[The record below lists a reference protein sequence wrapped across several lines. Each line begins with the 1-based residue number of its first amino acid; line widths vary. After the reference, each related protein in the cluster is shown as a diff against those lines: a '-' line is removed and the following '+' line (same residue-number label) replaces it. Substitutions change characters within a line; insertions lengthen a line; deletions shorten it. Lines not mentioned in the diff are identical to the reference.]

1 MKINKSNGTSVA
13 FKLLLH
19 CKDFMKRTETIEL
32 EQGLEKLA
40 KEKRW
45 YGCEEITI
53 GFYGNGHGNEICDYI
68 LMDSKGIIRC
78 YELKVT
84 KQDLKSHAKKSWY
97 GNYNY
102 LVVTNELYEKIIS
115 QGESWNDYLPDGVG
129 LMVGYKS
136 YEYIQDEMDTEIL
149 DIFDFNE
156 KINYKKRNSK
166 KVIRFHTE
174 VKPIKKELPEKEQLM
189 LTQSMIRSMNYKI
202 IKYKDANNLDN
213 LNKAKKTA
221 LRYERLYN
229 DKVKENNKICTAVM
243 TVENELEKRSCIGS
257 VRMQDIAEMLRLA
270 KRRKKKCE

>member
-1 MKINKSNGTSVA
+1 
-13 FKLLLH
+13 
-19 CKDFMKRTETIEL
+19 
-32 EQGLEKLA
+32 
-40 KEKRW
+40 
-45 YGCEEITI
+45 
-53 GFYGNGHGNEICDYI
+53 
-68 LMDSKGIIRC
+68 MDSKGTIRC

-102 LVVTNELYEKIIS
+102 LVVTDSLYEKIVS

-129 LMVGYKS
+129 LMVGYES
-136 YEYIQDEMDTEIL
+136 YEYIQDKMDTEIL

-156 KINYKKRNSK
+156 RINYKKRNSK
-166 KVIRFHTE
+166 KVIRFYTKI
-174 VKPIKKELPEKEQLM
+174 KPIKKNLPEKEQLM

-221 LRYERLYN
+221 QRYERLYE
-229 DKVKENNKICTAVM
+229 DKVKENNKIYTDVM

-257 VRMQDIAEMLRLA
+257 VRLKDIAEMLRQA
-270 KRRKKKCE
+270 KKRKKKCE

>member
-1 MKINKSNGTSVA
+1 
-13 FKLLLH
+13 
-19 CKDFMKRTETIEL
+19 
-32 EQGLEKLA
+32 
-40 KEKRW
+40 
-45 YGCEEITI
+45 
-53 GFYGNGHGNEICDYI
+53 
-68 LMDSKGIIRC
+68 MDSKGTIRC

-102 LVVTNELYEKIIS
+102 LVVTDSLYEKIIS

-129 LMVGYKS
+129 LMVGYES

-156 KINYKKRNSK
+156 RINYKKRNSK
-166 KVIRFHTE
+166 KVIRFYTKI
-174 VKPIKKELPEKEQLM
+174 KPIKKNLPEKEQLM

-221 LRYERLYN
+221 QRYERLYE
-229 DKVKENNKICTAVM
+229 DKVKENNKIYTDVM

-257 VRMQDIAEMLRLA
+257 VRLKDIAEMLRQA
-270 KRRKKKCE
+270 KKRKKKCE

>member
-1 MKINKSNGTSVA
+1 
-13 FKLLLH
+13 
-19 CKDFMKRTETIEL
+19 
-32 EQGLEKLA
+32 
-40 KEKRW
+40 
-45 YGCEEITI
+45 
-53 GFYGNGHGNEICDYI
+53 
-68 LMDSKGIIRC
+68 MDSKGTIRC

-102 LVVTNELYEKIIS
+102 LVVTDSLYEKIVS

-129 LMVGYKS
+129 LMVGYES

-156 KINYKKRNSK
+156 RINYKKRNSK
-166 KVIRFHTE
+166 KVIRFYTKI
-174 VKPIKKELPEKEQLM
+174 KPIKKNLPEKEQLM
-189 LTQSMIRSMNYKI
+189 LTQSMVRSMNYKI

-221 LRYERLYN
+221 QRYERLYE
-229 DKVKENNKICTAVM
+229 DKVKENNKIYTDVM

-257 VRMQDIAEMLRLA
+257 VRLEDITEMLRLA
-270 KRRKKKCE
+270 KRQKKKCE

>member
-1 MKINKSNGTSVA
+1 
-13 FKLLLH
+13 
-19 CKDFMKRTETIEL
+19 MKRTETIEL
-32 EQGLEKLA
+32 EQGLENLA
-40 KEKRW
+40 REKRW

-102 LVVTNELYEKIIS
+102 LVVTDSLYEKIVS

-129 LMVGYKS
+129 LMVGYES

-156 KINYKKRNSK
+156 RINYKKRNSK
-166 KVIRFHTE
+166 KVIRFYTKI
-174 VKPIKKELPEKEQLM
+174 KPIKKNLLEKEQLM

-221 LRYERLYN
+221 QRYERLYE
-229 DKVKENNKICTAVM
+229 DKVKEKSAYEPYAFSHKNFLQDYEANNWLKAHGIPM
-243 TVENELEKRSCIGS
+243 
-257 VRMQDIAEMLRLA
+257 
-270 KRRKKKCE
+270 RRKPFKRKFVTIALDEFSNIINKELS

>member
-1 MKINKSNGTSVA
+1 M
-13 FKLLLH
+13 
-19 CKDFMKRTETIEL
+19 
-32 EQGLEKLA
+32 
-40 KEKRW
+40 
-45 YGCEEITI
+45 
-53 GFYGNGHGNEICDYI
+53 
-68 LMDSKGIIRC
+68 
-78 YELKVT
+78 
-84 KQDLKSHAKKSWY
+84 
-97 GNYNY
+97 
-102 LVVTNELYEKIIS
+102 TNELYEKIIS

-257 VRMQDIAEMLRLA
+257 VRMEDIAEMLRLA

>member
-1 MKINKSNGTSVA
+1 
-13 FKLLLH
+13 
-19 CKDFMKRTETIEL
+19 
-32 EQGLEKLA
+32 
-40 KEKRW
+40 
-45 YGCEEITI
+45 
-53 GFYGNGHGNEICDYI
+53 
-68 LMDSKGIIRC
+68 MDSKGIIRC

-84 KQDLKSHAKKSWY
+84 KQDLKSHAMKSWY

-102 LVVTNELYEKIIS
+102 LVVTDSLYEKIIS

-129 LMVGYKS
+129 LMVGYES
-136 YEYIQDEMDTEIL
+136 YEYIQDEMDTEIF

-156 KINYKKRNSK
+156 QINYKKRNSK

-174 VKPIKKELPEKEQLM
+174 VKPIKKKLSEKEQLM

-221 LRYERLYN
+221 QRYERLYK
-229 DKVKENNKICTAVM
+229 DKVRENNKIYTAVM

-257 VRMQDIAEMLRLA
+257 VRLEDIAEMLRLV
-270 KRRKKKCE
+270 KRRKKNKL